1 MEEFRVGVGPGLWL
15 WLCLWLFGSGINR
28 GRGGLKNGDAKLC
41 SGERENGKWD
51 R

>member
-1 MEEFRVGVGPGLWL
+1 MGVGPGPWALAL
-15 WLCLWLFGSGINR
+15 ALAFGSGINR
-28 GRGGLKNGDAKLC
+28 GRGGLEDGDAKLC